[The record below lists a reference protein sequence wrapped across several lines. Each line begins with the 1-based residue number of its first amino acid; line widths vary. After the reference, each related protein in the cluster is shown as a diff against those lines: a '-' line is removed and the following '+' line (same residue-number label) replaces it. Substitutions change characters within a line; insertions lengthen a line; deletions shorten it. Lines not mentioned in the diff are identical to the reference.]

1 MRCGRPAGTPWRDD
15 TAKRGGGGMRRGK
28 RAAAAVETDAPAPA
42 PDRTSARAVAPLRVV
57 RLSVSEAAPVL
68 VGARRVGAPLR
79 RCAQAAG
86 VPWTTL
92 MDWLR
97 RGREA
102 LAGDVV
108 SEADRPYAALAAEL
122 DRCGAE
128 LELLLRERVVE
139 HTRDDGRLALDTL
152 RWIEGERDRRLARG
166 IERARL
172 RKLGADA
179 TLAEAAS
186 KAIGAAESITLTL
199 PASVSTP
206 RTDGD
211 DT

>member
-1 MRCGRPAGTPWRDD
+1 
-15 TAKRGGGGMRRGK
+15 
-28 RAAAAVETDAPAPA
+28 
-42 PDRTSARAVAPLRVV
+42 VAPLRVV

-108 SEADRPYAALAAEL
+108 SEADRPYADLAAEL

-152 RWIEGERDRRLARG
+152 KWIEGERQRR
-166 IERARL
+166 
-172 RKLGADA
+172 A
-179 TLAEAAS
+179 TLAKTEAEAAAAKAAS
-186 KAIGAAESITLTL
+186 KVIGAAETITLTL

-211 DT
+211 DQ